1 VTVTIARA
9 LRRLSLRTPGQGGAG
24 ARPPCSRRRVD
35 GSLAEGSA
43 GLAVFYAQLAEADA
57 GLFPGADQWALAY
70 LSDAVDRLAIEPRG
84 PALFD
89 GFSGTAWAVAHLE
102 GRFFTTEEGDAN
114 EAVDRTVLHF
124 LGGSRWRHHF
134 NLVDGLA
141 GLGVYALERLPRR
154 MGIDCLK
161 LVVDRLNETAQHDHA
176 EGITWFTAPRFLS
189 AGQRSECPEGHYNL
203 GLAHG
208 VPGIIALLGQIC
220 ARREE
225 GLSHARRK
233 ARALLDGAVPWLL
246 AQQPPGQSFPY
257 WTGPGVEPRPARLG
271 WCYGDLQ
278 IAAALIQ
285 AARGTGNDA
294 WEEEA
299 LRIARDAAGR
309 AAENSGVADC
319 GLCHGGAGVAHLFN
333 RLYQAT
339 GEPPFKRAARS
350 WIERTLAMLKTN
362 NGIGGVAKVT
372 PAPALPRRTCWT
384 AEPGILEGS
393 AGVALA
399 LLAAIQDVE
408 PAWDRMLLVSIPPRA
423 EP

>member
-1 VTVTIARA
+1 MPSIAWPSSRA
-9 LRRLSLRTPGQGGAG
+9 GRRSSPVSA
-24 ARPPCSRRRVD
+24 AR
-35 GSLAEGSA
+35 
-43 GLAVFYAQLAEADA
+43 
-57 GLFPGADQWALAY
+57 
-70 LSDAVDRLAIEPRG
+70 RG
-84 PALFD
+84 R
-89 GFSGTAWAVAHLE
+89 VAHLE

-124 LGGSRWRHHF
+124 LGRSPWRHHF
-134 NLVDGLA
+134 DLVDGLA
-141 GLGVYALERLPRR
+141 GLGVYALERLPRPT
-154 MGIDCLK
+154 GVDCLK
-161 LVVDRLNETAQHDHA
+161 LVVDRRGETAEHHHA

-208 VPGIIALLGQIC
+208 VPGIIALLGQVC

-225 GLSHARRK
+225 GLSHARKK

-278 IAAALIQ
+278 FAAALIQ
-285 AARGTGNDA
+285 AARGTG
-294 WEEEA
+294 ETTRGEKEA

-309 AAENSGVADC
+309 NAEQAAWPIAAFVTAARASRTCSIACIKPRASG
-319 GLCHGGAGVAHLFN
+319 
-333 RLYQAT
+333 YS
-339 GEPPFKRAARS
+339 KRAARL

-362 NGIGGVAKVT
+362 NGIGGVAKVP

-399 LLAAIQDVE
+399 LLAAIQNVE
-408 PAWDRMLLVSIPPRA
+408 PVWDRMLLVSIPPRGQ
-423 EP
+423 P